1 MAHRSRCRAH
11 DQNAF
16 ALGGPADVVKSI
28 LSTVSPAFA
37 SDSKSAPTLPCGA
50 PHNLTFQIGGKPFA
64 IDTNDF
70 VAQRNSSTCVANVV
84 DIPAPSNGSLFSWS
98 LGQPFLR
105 SNLVV
110 FYYGNFSHPS
120 FDPPRMGFLS
130 LVGPGAAKLNIAAKS
145 TAHGLALVSS
155 VLSAATLLFLAL

>member
-1 MAHRSRCRAH
+1 M
-11 DQNAF
+11 
-16 ALGGPADVVKSI
+16 KSI

-110 FYYGNFSHPS
+110 FYCTISINSTGGVTRDTCILAGR
-120 FDPPRMGFLS
+120 FDRR
-130 LVGPGAAKLNIAAKS
+130 AQ
-145 TAHGLALVSS
+145 
-155 VLSAATLLFLAL
+155 